1 MLGSRIIV
9 ESWVGGEP
17 DGLLGDRP
25 EELFPSARS
34 WEGQSLAECSP
45 GATSWEGET
54 PSGFEAGIKVGWVVE
69 EAGLKLELRDDEEGF
84 RRPKLRR
91 ARTPRSESTIGWTL
105 TCWRRVGVGVRML
118 VRSHSKG
125 LPGEAGVF
133 VSSG

>member
-9 ESWVGGEP
+9 GSWVGDEP

-34 WEGQSLAECSP
+34 WEGQSLAECLP

-54 PSGFEAGIKVGWVVE
+54 PSGLEAGIKVGRVVE
-69 EAGLKLELRDDEEGF
+69 EAGLKLKLRDDKEGSRF
-84 RRPKLRR
+84 PKLRR
-91 ARTPRSESTIGWTL
+91 ARTLRRESTIGLTL
-105 TCWRRVGVGVRML
+105 TCWRRVRVGVIML
-118 VRSHSKG
+118 DCSHSKG
-125 LPGEAGVF
+125 FPGEAGAF